1 MKPDSNQQAFIA
13 LVRSG
18 LWEQECQ
25 LLPYGTIDFKEIY
38 RIAEEQSVVG
48 LVAAG
53 LEHVIGTKAPKEDAL
68 TFAGTTLQLEQNNNS
83 MNRFISFIVDKMS
96 KADIYTILV
105 KGQGG
110 AQCYERP
117 LWRACGDVDLFLS
130 SEYYEKAKRFLIP
143 LATTVD
149 EEDMVRQH
157 FALTIDSWVVELHGK
172 LPCGVS
178 RRADRGLNEVKKSI
192 FEGGEVR
199 SWMNGK
205 TQVFLPSPD
214 NDVILVFSQILQ
226 HFFYGGIGLRQVC
239 DWCRLLWTYRDSID
253 KRLLEKRLRSMGLIS
268 EWKAF
273 AALAI
278 KTLGMPLEAMPMYDT
293 SKKWTRKANRILA
306 FILET
311 GNFGHNRDTSYF
323 DNHSFVVS
331 KAISFWRN
339 TKDSCRHMMIFP
351 MDATRV
357 WFYRLNE
364 GICVAAKW
372 K

>member
-1 MKPDSNQQAFIA
+1 MIFDSNQQAFFA
-13 LVRSG
+13 LIRAG
-18 LWEQECQ
+18 LWELEC
-25 LLPYGTIDFKEIY
+25 LLSPYGTIDFKEIY

-53 LEHVIGTKAPKEDAL
+53 LEHVIDTKATKEDAL
-68 TFAGTTLQLEQNNNS
+68 TFAGTTLQLEQNNNA
-83 MNRFISFIVDKMS
+83 MNLFISIIVDKMR
-96 KADIYTILV
+96 KADIYTLLV
-105 KGQGG
+105 KGQGV

-130 SEYYEKAKRFLIP
+130 SENYERAKCFLIP
-143 LATTVD
+143 LASKVD
-149 EEDMVRQH
+149 DEDKARQH
-157 FALTIDSWVVELHGK
+157 LALTIDGWIVELHGDM
-172 LPCGVS
+172 PCEVS
-178 RRADRGLNEVKKSI
+178 RRADKGVEEVKKSL

-214 NDVILVFSQILQ
+214 NDVILVFSHILQ

-239 DWCRLLWTYRDSID
+239 DWCRLVWTYWDSID
-253 KRLLEKRLRSMGLIS
+253 KRLLEKRLKSMGLTS

-278 KTLGMPLEAMPMYDT
+278 NTLGLPVEAMPMYDT
-293 SKKWTRKANRILA
+293 SRKWTRKANRILA

-339 TKDSCRHMMIFP
+339 TWDSMRHMMIFP
-351 MDATRV
+351 VDATRV
-357 WFYRLNE
+357 WFKRLGE
-364 GICVAAKW
+364 GIVVAAKG